1 MLVKK
6 INLLQITMNIR
17 FMFIFLSLIAFIYFL
32 VVILGVQLNF
42 KANIYKF
49 LSEISNN
56 NRNLID
62 DPLNDYF
69 KIHTKILNEKN
80 ATLRK
85 IFFTNP
91 HDGGYGNRIY
101 AIISSALVS
110 IILDCQLVNTWQTK
124 EFLNIDPPINLF
136 DKVNINAGYN
146 SSVNQ
151 TYLFPHPKYPFTRFK
166 NITDLIENPYYI
178 PENYTRYVY
187 GSGRPLFTEISAN
200 IRYYEKLKY
209 YKLARK
215 ETLDEAFKALK
226 DYKLFKNEEL
236 QRRVLNV
243 AFEIGGNILNR
254 IWTPNQDMKHL
265 VKHYME
271 RHFTNNFVIG
281 FQMRAADSGYL
292 DEAKDYLKFISCAHE
307 IEKEFLLKS
316 KKLETTFKWFIA
328 TDSDKIR
335 STIFGSYGEKS
346 FTTNGTVGH
355 SGWGSTEQFKKAVLD
370 IELLSRC
377 DEIIVTGASTFGWTA
392 AMKSLKLP
400 YYLTGFSMNTCLR
413 ADLGNQPTNR
423 RSTGMFK

>member
-1 MLVKK
+1 M
-6 INLLQITMNIR
+6 NLLQITMNIR
-17 FMFIFLSLIAFIYFL
+17 YMFMFLSLIAFIYFL
-32 VVILGVQLNF
+32 VVLLGVRFDF
-42 KANIYKF
+42 KANAYKF
-49 LSEISNN
+49 LSENN
-56 NRNLID
+56 IINPNLID

-69 KIHTKILNEKN
+69 KIHTKIFNEKN
-80 ATLRK
+80 STLRK
-85 IFFTNP
+85 IFFTHP

-101 AIISSALVS
+101 AIISSALIS
-110 IILDCQLVNTWQTK
+110 IILDCQLVNVWQTK

-151 TYLFPHPKYPFTRFK
+151 TYWFPHPKYPFARFK
-166 NITDLIENPYYI
+166 NITYLIEKPYYI
-178 PENYTRYVY
+178 PENYTRYVF

-200 IRYYEKLKY
+200 IRYYDKFKY

-215 ETLDEAFKALK
+215 ETLDEAYKALNN
-226 DYKLFKNEEL
+226 YEQFKNEEL

-254 IWTPNQDMKHL
+254 IWTPNQDMKNL
-265 VKHYME
+265 VSHYVE

-335 STIFGSYGEKS
+335 SAIFGSYGEKS

-355 SGWGSTEQFKKAVLD
+355 SGGGSTEQFKKTVLD

-400 YYLTGFSMNTCLR
+400 FYLTGVTMERCQR
-413 ADLGNQPTNR
+413 ADLGSQPSNR
-423 RSTGMFK
+423 QGARMFT